1 MSRIVMACLV
11 VVACG
16 VSASAARRE
25 STTMLAP
32 DAAFSRAMVVVA
44 RFDYAVVDAD
54 RAAGFLRAERKASS
68 LGIEALVGASYI
80 WALTI
85 TILPDSIGVRYVFQ
99 PQNIKEERG
108 RRTTTGMRITS
119 AQQAEVDS
127 IVALLTER

>member
-1 MSRIVMACLV
+1 
-11 VVACG
+11 
-16 VSASAARRE
+16 
-25 STTMLAP
+25 MLAP

-68 LGIEALVGASYI
+68 VGLEALVGASYI

-85 TILPDSIGVRYVFQ
+85 TILPDSIGVRYVVQ

-108 RRTTTGMRITS
+108 RRTTTGMRSTS
-119 AQQAEVDS
+119 AQQAEVER
-127 IVALLTER
+127 IVALLVER